1 MFCRHRAIVLIFM
14 LALSLDLFAESVW
27 DKSLPASS
35 EPIQIT
41 VYRSPN
47 CGCCGFWLEHLK
59 KHNFLVTDIKTEDVN
74 SVKQQYGVT
83 PQLASCHTAL
93 VDGYVIEG
101 HVPAEDI
108 RKLLAEK
115 PDVAGLS
122 VPGMP
127 QGTPGM
133 EMGGKKEPFSV
144 ISFDKDGK
152 EAHFTDYTFY

>member
-1 MFCRHRAIVLIFM
+1 MVYYRLT
-14 LALSLDLFAESVW
+14 LSALLWAYSFNGGAESIW
-27 DKSLPASS
+27 DKSPPFSS
-35 EPIQIT
+35 EPVAIT
-41 VYRSPN
+41 VYRSPS
-47 CGCCGFWLEHLK
+47 CGCCGIWLEHIR
-59 KHNFLVTDIKTEDVN
+59 KHNFMVTDIKTEDVN
-74 SVKQQYGVT
+74 SIKQKYAVS

-101 HVPAEDI
+101 HVPAADI

-115 PDVAGLS
+115 PKVIGLA

-133 EMGGKKEPFSV
+133 EMNGGKEPFSV

-152 EAHFTDYTFY
+152 QRNFTDYLFY